1 MMDRESD
8 GRGRISRR
16 DFIRTAAVA
25 GGGAVIAVGFIN
37 SASAQPKKLSQQQA
51 HYQPVP
57 KSGHR
62 CQTCALWKPPTECV
76 SVEGQVSPAG
86 WCMLYQP
93 KS

>member
-1 MMDRESD
+1 MLNRELEC
-8 GRGRISRR
+8 RGECSRR

-25 GGGAVIAVGFIN
+25 AGGAVIAVGFIS
-37 SASAQPKKLSQQQA
+37 SASAEQKKLSQQQA

-62 CQTCALWKPPTECV
+62 CQTCALWKPPTECA